1 MVCYPNPIM
10 SLTLRLQL
18 KEEFA
23 AKVFQFKIEEKYPFP
38 SVSHVQLLFHLSC
51 FERLKET
58 KHFYRITNFLW
69 LNCACT
75 SFLFWQLLL
84 LFANKIIKKKQFIF
98 YFLII
103 INLPNVLR
111 KKTGFG
117 LIVHVVTCFLRI
129 ATYSKRQESLVSP
142 KILKIFNG
150 LTFNISVSFFAG

>member
-1 MVCYPNPIM
+1 MVRYPNPIM

-38 SVSHVQLLFHLSC
+38 SVSHIQLLFHLSC

-58 KHFYRITNFLW
+58 KHFYRVTNFLCV
-69 LNCACT
+69 LVLL
-75 SFLFWQLLL
+75 SFFDSCCCCLLVKL
-84 LFANKIIKKKQFIF
+84 LKKQFIF

-129 ATYSKRQESLVSP
+129 ATY
-142 KILKIFNG
+142 
-150 LTFNISVSFFAG
+150 